1 MKPQG
6 IMLTQLAY
14 GRFETNSG
22 MSFSQM
28 FFKPRSTA
36 SSLGL
41 WKIFMYEPCVRSLWP
56 AWGKRWRPL
65 LFIFLFLLLLGKK
78 TKQNKTGTQPKLALS
93 KQSFYKIF
101 IDSWNQ
107 TE

>member
-14 GRFETNSG
+14 GRFEANSG

-41 WKIFMYEPCVRSLWP
+41 
-56 AWGKRWRPL
+56 
-65 LFIFLFLLLLGKK
+65 
-78 TKQNKTGTQPKLALS
+78 
-93 KQSFYKIF
+93 
-101 IDSWNQ
+101 
-107 TE
+107 